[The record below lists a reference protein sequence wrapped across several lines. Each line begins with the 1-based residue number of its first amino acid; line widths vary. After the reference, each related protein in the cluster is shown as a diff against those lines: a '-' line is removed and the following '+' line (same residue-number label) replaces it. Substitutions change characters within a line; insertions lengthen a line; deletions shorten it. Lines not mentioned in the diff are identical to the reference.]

1 LAAVY
6 RLSTGAIEQCRST
19 DENSSAK
26 RPQHLQQQR
35 NNDANSTNRTVNMN
49 GLLETDIDE
58 VLASAVDAEQQKQ
71 TLVPPVDSGNVWRG
85 ATA

>member
-1 LAAVY
+1 
-6 RLSTGAIEQCRST
+6 
-19 DENSSAK
+19 
-26 RPQHLQQQR
+26 
-35 NNDANSTNRTVNMN
+35 MN